1 MLSKK
6 EKKALASI
14 FILIIG
20 WPVGLDQ
27 FFEGK
32 NEKGISTTIGWTF
45 TALLFLYGLGLKGYY
60 TGVVLI
66 IAVLLTLA
74 GSFQAGKKLIK
85 VTRAFVDAEDE

>member
-1 MLSKK
+1 MLRKK

-14 FILIIG
+14 FMLIIG

-32 NEKGISTTIGWTF
+32 NEKGISTTIGWTV

-74 GSFQAGKKLIK
+74 GSFQACKKLIK
-85 VTRAFVDAEDE
+85 ITRAFVDAED

>member
-1 MLSKK
+1 L
-6 EKKALASI
+6 
-14 FILIIG
+14 
-20 WPVGLDQ
+20 
-27 FFEGK
+27 
-32 NEKGISTTIGWTF
+32 

-74 GSFQAGKKLIK
+74 GSFQACKKLIK

>member
-1 MLSKK
+1 MLKKK

-14 FILIIG
+14 LMLLIG

-32 NEKGISTTIGWTF
+32 NEKGIFTTIGWTV

-66 IAVLLTLA
+66 IAVLFTLA
-74 GSFQAGKKLIK
+74 GSFQACKKLIK
-85 VTRAFVDAEDE
+85 VTRAFIDAED